1 MHVMNKHPP
10 PELEMTIDGE
20 FVSPPTP
27 PIGARVLVGAL
38 VVAVIAGAL
47 SIAALALWLAMMILP
62 VALAAGVIAWGMY
75 RYRLWRDRLSL
86 GGRQDLWRP

>member
-1 MHVMNKHPP
+1 MNKQAP
-10 PELEMTIDGE
+10 PELEMTLEGE
-20 FVSPPTP
+20 FVSPPSP
-27 PIGARVLVGAL
+27 PIGARILVGAV

-62 VALAAGVIAWGMY
+62 VALAAGVVAWGIY
-75 RYRLWRDRLSL
+75 RYRLWRDRQSL